1 LGKIV
6 GAEFSSVRSAVEP
19 LRFGPFSDIR
29 PDAFA
34 GERQLPSVAHIG
46 LDAYGGQAALKKL
59 FGYDNTPFSNALRG
73 LGFVVLED
81 VPVPF
86 NQTLLSMSAVMNADF
101 PPLDQPPLSGMT
113 DDNLRA
119 MLARTIVESSAIRAF
134 RSQGHEIVFTVT
146 GYDAFHYP
154 KYARLISEPAAAF
167 ELSLF
172 EVYFLL
178 FHLDRWGVN
187 LFEPATRAAP
197 LDRMVRDAFS
207 ADVVAKLEPPF
218 FLYSH
223 VLAPHPPFTM
233 DREGNAT
240 SRWGFSLLG
249 DGDHSLRNDES
260 LIAPYR
266 EGYIEK
272 LRYANGAVL
281 AQVERM
287 IDRIEGPL
295 IIVIHGDHGSGSRLI
310 QDSAEKTCL
319 MERMRTTVAIYSNV
333 PKIRAAIAVGGID
346 NTVNIYR
353 VIFATLLGREFSP
366 AEGQYFAE
374 WSAPSRPLSLSG
386 ANFERNC
393 ER

>member
-1 LGKIV
+1 
-6 GAEFSSVRSAVEP
+6 
-19 LRFGPFSDIR
+19 
-29 PDAFA
+29 
-34 GERQLPSVAHIG
+34 
-46 LDAYGGQAALKKL
+46 
-59 FGYDNTPFSNALRG
+59 
-73 LGFVVLED
+73 
-81 VPVPF
+81 
-86 NQTLLSMSAVMNADF
+86 
-101 PPLDQPPLSGMT
+101 
-113 DDNLRA
+113 
-119 MLARTIVESSAIRAF
+119 
-134 RSQGHEIVFTVT
+134 
-146 GYDAFHYP
+146 
-154 KYARLISEPAAAF
+154 
-167 ELSLF
+167 
-172 EVYFLL
+172 
-178 FHLDRWGVN
+178 
-187 LFEPATRAAP
+187 
-197 LDRMVRDAFS
+197 MVRDAFS

-333 PKIRAAIAVGGID
+333 PKIRAAISVGGID

-353 VIFATLLGREFSP
+353 VIFATLLGREFSL

-374 WSAPSRPLSLSG
+374 WSAPTRPLSLSG